1 MHYMCLIP
9 FIQLYILLS
18 CLTQAVSDIGV
29 EGGHVS
35 SSTPHSRPSSVRR
48 KSVSSGHVSV
58 VTPNIT
64 DKHTAK
70 VMLLDDVDKIFE
82 ALDHYQVNKIDLT
95 FNIIFSTCIFE
106 LINVLFNVMTIM
118 QLHYIVFIFLLS
130 FLFFQTS
137 LQSLESSI
145 ATTSFL
151 DDLSYWHKQLQTV
164 EAVLRVWCQVQ
175 TLWVQLEE
183 VMTSGEAVQHL
194 PTSHFNFTTIDKE
207 WRELMKTTSKSPN
220 VLSICLQEGKM

>member
-1 MHYMCLIP
+1 MYIHTSKYVIYCDGNNSVTLH
-9 FIQLYILLS
+9 FIYISLL
-18 CLTQAVSDIGV
+18 L
-29 EGGHVS
+29 
-35 SSTPHSRPSSVRR
+35 
-48 KSVSSGHVSV
+48 
-58 VTPNIT
+58 
-64 DKHTAK
+64 
-70 VMLLDDVDKIFE
+70 
-82 ALDHYQVNKIDLT
+82 
-95 FNIIFSTCIFE
+95 
-106 LINVLFNVMTIM
+106 
-118 QLHYIVFIFLLS
+118 

-137 LQSLESSI
+137 LQSLESSV

-194 PTSHFNFTTIDKE
+194 PTPHFNFTTMDKE

-220 VLSICLQEGKM
+220 VLSICLQEGKK